1 MGRRQVMLATSTMK
15 CSTMLSLLVLVC
27 LSCFALQAGADGVE
41 VKVCCLTEE
50 AYTSCEQMVILEEVI
65 LEEVILEA
73 VPMMADLLMTMAALL
88 TMQEPLTT
96 MEVVMTQDRVMMME
110 VVMMEEGSCW
120 RGISHGSA
128 SGLVGR
134 PQMAAEGCLLKEM
147 CLQVS
152 CRCWRRRSAT
162 WLRIWMPETFTKLT
176 RPWDIRQFLLK
187 IARVMEKGA
196 LSKLLQWFQP
206 ALVKQT
212 QMSRLQISRVE
223 MLALLVTSKRVGGPF
238 LWQPW

>member
-1 MGRRQVMLATSTMK
+1 MTMAALVTMQDPLMMVM
-15 CSTMLSLLVLVC
+15 
-27 LSCFALQAGADGVE
+27 E
-41 VKVCCLTEE
+41 V
-50 AYTSCEQMVILEEVI
+50 
-65 LEEVILEA
+65 
-73 VPMMADLLMTMAALL
+73 VPMMADLRMTMVALA

>member
-1 MGRRQVMLATSTMK
+1 MG
-15 CSTMLSLLVLVC
+15 
-27 LSCFALQAGADGVE
+27 
-41 VKVCCLTEE
+41 
-50 AYTSCEQMVILEEVI
+50 EEVI
-65 LEEVILEA
+65 LEV
-73 VPMMADLLMTMAALL
+73 VPMMADLLMTMAALVTMQDPL
-88 TMQEPLTT
+88 MMVMEAEVILEEVILEVVPMMADLRMTMVALAMMQEPLTT

-110 VVMMEEGSCW
+110 VVMMEEG
-120 RGISHGSA
+120 
-128 SGLVGR
+128 
-134 PQMAAEGCLLKEM
+134 
-147 CLQVS
+147 
-152 CRCWRRRSAT
+152 RCWRRRSAT

-187 IARVMEKGA
+187 IARVMGKGA

-212 QMSRLQISRVE
+212 QMSRLRISRVE

>member
-1 MGRRQVMLATSTMK
+1 MGPLMMVM
-15 CSTMLSLLVLVC
+15 
-27 LSCFALQAGADGVE
+27 
-41 VKVCCLTEE
+41 E
-50 AYTSCEQMVILEEVI
+50 AEVI
-65 LEEVILEA
+65 LEEGILE
-73 VPMMADLLMTMAALL
+73 
-88 TMQEPLTT
+88 PLPT

>member
-1 MGRRQVMLATSTMK
+1 
-15 CSTMLSLLVLVC
+15 
-27 LSCFALQAGADGVE
+27 
-41 VKVCCLTEE
+41 
-50 AYTSCEQMVILEEVI
+50 MVILEEVI

-73 VPMMADLLMTMAALL
+73 VPMMADLLMTMAALVTMQDPL
-88 TMQEPLTT
+88 MMVMEAEVILEEVILEVVPMMADLRMTMVALAMMQEPLTT
-96 MEVVMTQDRVMMME
+96 ME

-176 RPWDIRQFLLK
+176 RPWYIRQFLLK

-196 LSKLLQWFQP
+196 LSTLLQWFQP

>member
-1 MGRRQVMLATSTMK
+1 MGVVVLGEL
-15 CSTMLSLLVLVC
+15 LSLLLMVEQQVVVPMMAELLMTMAALVTMQEP
-27 LSCFALQAGADGVE
+27 LMMVM
-41 VKVCCLTEE
+41 E
-50 AYTSCEQMVILEEVI
+50 AEVI
-65 LEEVILEA
+65 LEEVILEV
-73 VPMMADLLMTMAALL
+73 VPMMADL
-88 TMQEPLTT
+88 
-96 MEVVMTQDRVMMME
+96 RVMMME

-196 LSKLLQWFQP
+196 LSTLLQWFQP

-223 MLALLVTSKRVGGPF
+223 MLALLVTSKQVGGPF

>member
-1 MGRRQVMLATSTMK
+1 MGVLVEL
-15 CSTMLSLLVLVC
+15 LSLLLMVEQQVVVPMMAELLMTMAALVTMQEP
-27 LSCFALQAGADGVE
+27 LMMVM
-41 VKVCCLTEE
+41 E
-50 AYTSCEQMVILEEVI
+50 AEVILEEVI

-73 VPMMADLLMTMAALL
+73 VPMMADLRMTMVALAM
-88 TMQEPLTT
+88 MQEPLTT

-128 SGLVGR
+128 SGLGGR

>member
-1 MGRRQVMLATSTMK
+1 MGHLKRRRRKRQKEKEVDLA
-15 CSTMLSLLVLVC
+15 VLV
-27 LSCFALQAGADGVE
+27 
-41 VKVCCLTEE
+41 
-50 AYTSCEQMVILEEVI
+50 EVI

-73 VPMMADLLMTMAALL
+73 VPMMADLLMTMAALV
-88 TMQEPLTT
+88 TMQDPL
-96 MEVVMTQDRVMMME
+96 MMVME

-187 IARVMEKGA
+187 IARVME
-196 LSKLLQWFQP
+196 
-206 ALVKQT
+206 
-212 QMSRLQISRVE
+212 
-223 MLALLVTSKRVGGPF
+223 
-238 LWQPW
+238 

>member
-1 MGRRQVMLATSTMK
+1 MG
-15 CSTMLSLLVLVC
+15 
-27 LSCFALQAGADGVE
+27 
-41 VKVCCLTEE
+41 
-50 AYTSCEQMVILEEVI
+50 EVI
-65 LEEVILEA
+65 LEEVILEV
-73 VPMMADLLMTMAALL
+73 VPMMADLRMTMVALAM
-88 TMQEPLTT
+88 MQEPLTT
-96 MEVVMTQDRVMMME
+96 MEVVMTQDTVMMME

-120 RGISHGSA
+120 
-128 SGLVGR
+128 
-134 PQMAAEGCLLKEM
+134 LKEM